1 MITVTL
7 DCSKAFDK
15 CRFDKLFGKLIDRN
29 VPAIVVRAL
38 IFTYE
43 EQTGCVKL
51 AGHRSDTF
59 PIRNGTRQGS
69 VASPAFFSVYL
80 DGILSAL
87 RKLNLGCRVGGIW
100 MGAAIF
106 ADDIILMSPAR
117 SSMREMLKI
126 CEQYANE
133 HNLQFSVDENPS
145 KSKSKAIYMCGRVN
159 NVVYPDNL
167 QLNDHVLP
175 WVQKADHLGHV
186 LSQQCNMEAN
196 ARILKAKYIEKTID
210 IRETFSFAHPEQ
222 IMRALDIFS
231 SDCYGLMLHDL
242 GSQSSESVFKAW
254 NTAVKL
260 TWNVPRDTYTYIVEN
275 LLARNFN
282 SLRNQIYSRYS
293 RFFQSLLTSS
303 SKEVSL
309 LANIVARDC
318 QTVTAKNVKLV
329 ERAAGCSPWDYSTIR
344 IKSGLKKPPAP
355 ENDDWRLPL
364 LSKMLDLRRHEES
377 LLNKTDNLSKMID
390 SLCNS

>member
-1 MITVTL
+1 
-7 DCSKAFDK
+7 
-15 CRFDKLFGKLIDRN
+15 
-29 VPAIVVRAL
+29 
-38 IFTYE
+38 
-43 EQTGCVKL
+43 
-51 AGHRSDTF
+51 
-59 PIRNGTRQGS
+59 
-69 VASPAFFSVYL
+69 
-80 DGILSAL
+80 
-87 RKLNLGCRVGGIW
+87 

-106 ADDIILMSPAR
+106 ADDITLMSPAR

-126 CEQYANE
+126 CVKYANE
-133 HNLQFSVDENPS
+133 HNLQFSVNPNPS
-145 KSKSKAIYMCGRVN
+145 KSKSKAVYMCGRVN

-186 LSQQCNMEAN
+186 LSQQCNMETN

-222 IMRALDIFS
+222 IMRAMDIFS

-242 GSQSSESVFKAW
+242 GSQSTESIFKAW

-275 LLARNFN
+275 LLGRNFQ

-293 RFFQSLLTSS
+293 RFFQSLLNSS
-303 SKEVSL
+303 SREVSF

-318 QTVTAKNVKLV
+318 QSVTAKNVKLV
-329 ERAAGCSPWDYSTIR
+329 ERAAGCSPWDYSTMR
-344 IKSGLKKPPAP
+344 IKAGLKKPPAP
-355 ENDDWRLPL
+355 ENDEWRLPL
-364 LSKMLDLRRHEES
+364 LLKMLDHRRHEES
-377 LLNKTDNLSKMID
+377 LLHETENLSKMID